1 MLTNIKLALSRVLI
15 NDVHR
20 TLSPFSEY
28 SGICLS
34 VVVVTIKDLVYTVHL
49 STRIYHKLIRNKD
62 IGVELLT
69 VHI

>member
-1 MLTNIKLALSRVLI
+1 MLTKIKLVLSRVLI
-15 NDVHR
+15 DDVHR

-28 SGICLS
+28 SDICLN
-34 VVVVTIKDLVYTVHL
+34 VVVKTIKDLVYSVRL

-62 IGVELLT
+62 IGEELLT